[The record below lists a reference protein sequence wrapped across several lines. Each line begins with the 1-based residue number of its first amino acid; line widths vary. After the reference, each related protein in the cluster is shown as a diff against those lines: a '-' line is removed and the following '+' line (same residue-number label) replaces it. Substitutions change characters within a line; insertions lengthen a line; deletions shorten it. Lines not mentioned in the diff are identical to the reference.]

1 MKARFP
7 DATILIVDDEPANV
21 SILARMLR
29 GVGYSNLLTTTHSG
43 SVLELIE
50 AHDPDITL
58 LDLMMPPPDG
68 YAILELL
75 RDDHAAFRPV
85 LVLTADVSRGAL
97 ERALGLGARDFL
109 TKPFDR
115 TEVLLRIETLI
126 ETRLLYRAL
135 ETERTELEQRLADQA
150 ERIRERA
157 AATARIE
164 AVLVAD
170 AMRPVYQ
177 PLVEL
182 ATRRVVG
189 FEALTR
195 FELEPK
201 RTPDVWF
208 HEAAEVGL
216 GPPLEL
222 KAVRTAIAGADRLPS
237 DRYLSLNVSP
247 ETIMSNDLAGALGAL
262 PAARTVLEVTEHAA
276 VVDYDAIVAALGPY
290 RSAGGRLAVD
300 DAGAGF
306 ASLRHIL
313 LLNPDII
320 KLDVTLTRDIDANP
334 AKRALAA
341 GLISFAAET
350 GITILAEGIETD
362 TELETLRAL
371 GVAYGQGW
379 HIGRPGPLPD

>member
-50 AHDPDITL
+50 VHDPDITL

-68 YAILELL
+68 FAILELL

-135 ETERTELEQRLADQA
+135 ETERTDLEQRLADQA

-247 ETIMSNDLAGALGAL
+247 ETILSNDLAGALGAL